1 MDKTREYISIKM
13 LHKLSLMIEISNGTD
28 NFYNCFKK
36 TLSPVTL
43 TKICDQH
50 YVKQDFVNFPRK
62 SKQPNTGSKIYLL
75 WEKYSHASIHHH
87 CRATGKTTIKT
98 ETCCICLTYVLDG
111 FDRSYDGV
119 IGSIGVSNDVIV
131 VHIHNIYLIFPNG
144 WVQIWCLHLFFSAD
158 DIRMLI
164 ADPESTIKD
173 RNEPF

>member
-1 MDKTREYISIKM
+1 MDKTREYFSIKM

-62 SKQPNTGSKIYLL
+62 SKQLNTGSKIYLL

-98 ETCCICLTYVLDG
+98 ETCFICLTYVLDG